1 MNFINM
7 IKNFYSGMKLFGE
20 NIVIIVNS
28 ILLLIVYIIGVGFTK
43 IIVLMMRKSLID
55 TKLSAS
61 SYWKPINL
69 KKDLD
74 SFYRQF

>member
-7 IKNFYSGMKLFGE
+7 FKKFYSGMKLFGE
-20 NIVIIVNS
+20 NIGIIVNS
-28 ILLLIVYIIGVGFTK
+28 ILLLIVYIFGVGLTK
-43 IIVLMMRKSLID
+43 IIVLIMRKSLID

-69 KKDLD
+69 KKNLD